1 MSTGERL
8 KQRRLELGMTLEQ
21 VGDIVGVSKSTVRKW
36 ETGLIA
42 NMRRDR
48 IALYAEALQVSPA
61 FIIGVDEDEDPEA
74 EVWELRQQLREQ
86 PGMQILFDAAKGV
99 SKEDLEMA
107 AEIVRRFKREA
118 KGED

>member
-1 MSTGERL
+1 METGERL
-8 KQRRLELGMTLEQ
+8 KQRRLELGLTLEQ

-48 IALYAEALQVSPA
+48 IALYAEALKVSPA
-61 FIIGVDEDEDPEA
+61 FIIGVEEDPEA
-74 EVWELRQQLREQ
+74 QREEMDLIELREEMRRKPGLR
-86 PGMQILFDAAKGV
+86 ILFSLTKNASNEDIEAVAKLM
-99 SKEDLEMA
+99 EH
-107 AEIVRRFKREA
+107 F